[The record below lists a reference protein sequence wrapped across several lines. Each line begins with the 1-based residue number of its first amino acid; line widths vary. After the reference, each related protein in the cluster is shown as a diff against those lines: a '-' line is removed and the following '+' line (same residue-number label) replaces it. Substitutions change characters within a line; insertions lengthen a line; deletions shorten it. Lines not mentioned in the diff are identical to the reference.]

1 MFRLLNTFRL
11 AGIFCYPL
19 YFDPPLSEI
28 PAATLASLVS
38 STLGCLTYIR
48 VICVEHLFF
57 SDAYKYFKRFSIF
70 IFSKNF
76 MEIVLVLTSKISI
89 FLRGYIIYLKIRFH
103 IVYNDLKEIE
113 KKIASNPPQKP
124 KSRIFAFSK

>member
-11 AGIFCYPL
+11 AEIFCYPL

-76 MEIVLVLTSKISI
+76 LEIVLVLTLKISI
-89 FLRGYIIYLKIRFH
+89 FLRGYIMYWKIIFH
-103 IVYNDLKEIE
+103 IVYSVSKKLK
-113 KKIASNPPQKP
+113 KKCFKFPLRNFFNI
-124 KSRIFAFSK
+124 

>member
-57 SDAYKYFKRFSIF
+57 SDAYDYFKIFSIF
-70 IFSKNF
+70 IFSKF
-76 MEIVLVLTSKISI
+76 FLKIVLVLTLKIAI
-89 FLRGYIIYLKIRFH
+89 FLRGYIIYWKIILH
-103 IVYNDLKEIE
+103 IVYSVSKKLK
-113 KKIASNPPQKP
+113 KNCFKFPLRKIFN
-124 KSRIFAFSK
+124 I